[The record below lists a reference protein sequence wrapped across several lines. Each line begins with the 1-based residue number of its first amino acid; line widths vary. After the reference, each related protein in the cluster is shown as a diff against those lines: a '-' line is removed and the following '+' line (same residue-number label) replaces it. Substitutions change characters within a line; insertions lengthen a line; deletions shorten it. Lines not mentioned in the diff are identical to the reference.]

1 MKKKQY
7 IAAVAC
13 LAAGIIGFGSVYAT
27 EKAQE
32 RREAEQLADR
42 QEETQEEDEITEEV
56 SGIVEPVQTPDS
68 EETEEETRQQETAA
82 QEDGPEETQEVAAA
96 EPTDGDEAAQETAAI
111 GETLHFEGS
120 ESMVWPLEGNVVLDY
135 SMDSTI
141 YFPTLEQYQY
151 HPAIVIAGNVN
162 DKVYIVAKGRITDI
176 STNEV
181 TGCTV
186 TEDLG
191 DGYSAVYGQLKE
203 LNFSV
208 GDLVEA
214 GQVIGYVSEPTKY
227 YSVEGSSL
235 YFQLL
240 KDGEPVNPLDY
251 FE

>member
-13 LAAGIIGFGSVYAT
+13 LAAGVIGFGSVYAT

-32 RREAEQLADR
+32 RRQAEQLAEQ
-42 QEETQEEDEITEEV
+42 QEETQAEDDIIEEASSVIEPEQPSVPEE
-56 SGIVEPVQTPDS
+56 T
-68 EETEEETRQQETAA
+68 EETEEEAGQEETAA
-82 QEDGPEETQEVAAA
+82 QEEEPEETVTAAVEEDPEV
-96 EPTDGDEAAQETAAI
+96 QETAVEA
-111 GETLHFEGS
+111 ETLHFEGS
-120 ESMVWPLEGNVVLDY
+120 EDMVWPLEGNVIMDY
-135 SMDSTI
+135 SMDSSI
-141 YFPTLEQYQY
+141 YFSSLEDYRY
-151 HPAIVIAGNVN
+151 NPAIVISGNVN

-176 STNEV
+176 STNEE

-203 LNFSV
+203 LNFSE

-227 YSVEGSSL
+227 YSVEESNL